1 MSNQSI
7 TPRQPTF
14 PLLTLLNP
22 REQWGFLLLMLAV
35 GVGLSWLGV
44 QQYEW
49 PLWGASAL
57 VLALLLLPMAF
68 KWRADWQR
76 YGQIGMGLS
85 FLLTAQGFHTIEHLA
100 QWAQYHLLN
109 WTARESS
116 GLLSPA
122 NSEWVHFTWNWLVVA
137 VILVLIMVGWR
148 NHWAWLL
155 VIWAVAHA
163 AEHSYMFVRY
173 LQVLNRLAE
182 MGITSVPAQGLP
194 GVLGQGGWLAQSD
207 LTRNTFLCRLPGLTT
222 AVRLDVHFWWNAGEL
237 LLLLAAAHHYLRH
250 AWMQKPV
257 NSNQ

>member
-1 MSNQSI
+1 M
-7 TPRQPTF
+7 
-14 PLLTLLNP
+14 
-22 REQWGFLLLMLAV
+22 
-35 GVGLSWLGV
+35 
-44 QQYEW
+44 
-49 PLWGASAL
+49 
-57 VLALLLLPMAF
+57 
-68 KWRADWQR
+68 
-76 YGQIGMGLS
+76 
-85 FLLTAQGFHTIEHLA
+85 
-100 QWAQYHLLN
+100 
-109 WTARESS
+109 
-116 GLLSPA
+116 
-122 NSEWVHFTWNWLVVA
+122 A
-137 VILVLIMVGWR
+137 VILVLIKVGWR